1 MAEAVGIIA
10 NPMSGRDVRRY
21 AARGTHVTIET
32 KRDQVARAVIGAV
45 AGGARRVLVT
55 REPFRIAERAIENLR
70 IDAELEVLD
79 PGATLDA
86 SDTERA
92 ARALRD
98 AGCGALITLGG
109 DGTNR
114 IVARTW
120 PSAALVPLSTGTN
133 NVFPHK
139 IEATAAGAAA
149 GLVASGLVELE
160 RVATRAKCVQIEF
173 DGGQR
178 DLALIDAVLLV
189 GDRVG
194 NYMPFEPERI
204 RELVFARAEPAAVG
218 CSPIGGL
225 LVPCAASDEFG
236 VAVGCV
242 AHEAGGKPLLVPIS
256 PGLYRKVHV
265 TGARRIELGESV
277 EFAGPGVLALDGD
290 REHTLAAGQRA
301 VARVERAGPSVIDTG
316 LALAE
321 AARLGLF
328 LDCPPWRDAYDGAWA
343 GASCC

>member
-1 MAEAVGIIA
+1 MTPEA
-10 NPMSGRDVRRY
+10 
-21 AARGTHVTIET
+21 
-32 KRDQVARAVIGAV
+32 KRDQVARAVIGAA

-55 REPFRIAERAIENLR
+55 REPFRIAERAVENLR

-79 PGATLDA
+79 PGAKLDA

-92 ARALRD
+92 VRALRE
-98 AGCGALITLGG
+98 AGCAALVTLGG
-109 DGTNR
+109 DGTQR

-120 PSAALVPLSTGTN
+120 PGAVLVPLSTGTN
-133 NVFPHK
+133 NVFPHT
-139 IEATAAGAAA
+139 IEATAAGSAA
-149 GLVASGLVELE
+149 GLVASGRVELA
-160 RVATRAKCVQIEF
+160 RVAVAAKCIQIEL
-173 DGGQR
+173 DCGRR

-204 RELVFARAEPAAVG
+204 RELVLARAEPAAVG

-225 LVPCAASDEFG
+225 LLPCAAGDEFG
-236 VAVGCV
+236 VAVACV
-242 AHEAGGKPLLVPIS
+242 AHAAGGKPLLVPIS

-277 EFAGPGVLALDGD
+277 ELAGPGVLALDGD

-301 VARVERAGPSVIDTG
+301 VARVERTGPRVIDTA

-328 LDCPPWRDAYDGAWA
+328 LDRPPWRDAYDGAWA
-343 GASCC
+343 GATCC